1 MTDADIYR
9 QFTWPVR
16 VYWEDTD
23 AGGVVYHTGYLR
35 FMERARSEWL
45 RAVGVEQ
52 AKLREQYDL
61 VFVLRSAEID
71 FRRAARLDD
80 LLDVRCTVAER
91 KRASLSF
98 RQEICDSAGVLV
110 SGIVRVACV
119 SASGFRPQVI
129 PDGLLPLMCFPE

>member
-45 RAVGVEQ
+45 RAIGVHQ
-52 AKLREQYDL
+52 AALRDQHGV

-80 LLDVRCTVAER
+80 LLEVHCTVSER
-91 KRASLSF
+91 KRVSLCF
-98 RQEICDSAGVLV
+98 RQAIRDAAGVLV
-110 SGIVRVACV
+110 CGVIRVACV
-119 SASGFRPQVI
+119 DASTFRPQAI
-129 PDGLLPLMCFPE
+129 PDGLLPLICSSE

>member
-45 RAVGVEQ
+45 RAVGVQQ
-52 AKLREQYDL
+52 AELREQQG
-61 VFVLRSAEID
+61 VMFVLCAAQID
-71 FRRAARLDD
+71 FRRAARLDH
-80 LLDVRCTVAER
+80 LLEVCCTVTER
-91 KRASLSF
+91 KRASLCF
-98 RQEICDSAGVLV
+98 RQEVRDAAGVLV
-110 SGIVRVACV
+110 SGVIRVACV
-119 SASGFRPQVI
+119 DARTFRPQAI
-129 PDGLLPLMCFPE
+129 PAGLLPLICISE